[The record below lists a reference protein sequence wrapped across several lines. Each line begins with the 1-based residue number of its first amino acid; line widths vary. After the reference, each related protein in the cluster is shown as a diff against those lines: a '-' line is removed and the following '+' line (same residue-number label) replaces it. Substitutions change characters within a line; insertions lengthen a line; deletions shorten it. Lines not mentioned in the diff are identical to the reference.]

1 MEPEDTIDYNIRKTW
16 YNIMRFYNKTA
27 NEYMG
32 SASLAMVLLNINM
45 FDGTPSTQ
53 LGPNMGMGATSLTRS
68 LNKLEEIGAIK
79 RRKDTHDKRKT
90 VIYLTDE
97 GLKWR
102 NVAKNVVINFNNEIF
117 SIVTK
122 EEMEN
127 FFKVLNKIN
136 KIISQKK

>member
-102 NVAKNVVINFNNEIF
+102 NIAKNVVINFNNEIF
-117 SIVTK
+117 SIVKK